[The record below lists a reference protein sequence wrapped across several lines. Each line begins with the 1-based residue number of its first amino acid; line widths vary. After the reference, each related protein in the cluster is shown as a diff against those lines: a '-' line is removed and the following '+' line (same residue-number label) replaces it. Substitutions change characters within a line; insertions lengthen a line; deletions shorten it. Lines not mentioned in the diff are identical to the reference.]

1 MDSLAQV
8 IHPRTVVVEGQV
20 NMDDVMNNE
29 TGAIIRARA
38 PGMVQPLVEP
48 FVGQAAMPLIA
59 YMDEIRA
66 QRTGISAASQG
77 LNPDVLQST
86 TKAAVTATV
95 QGAQERIELIA
106 RMFAENGMKRLFKG
120 LLKLL
125 IRHQDKPRMLRLRGK
140 WVQIDPKYWDADMD
154 VQVNVALGHGTD
166 SDKLQFLTMVSQKQ
180 EQILQTLGPSNP
192 LVDLAQYRN
201 TLAQICTL
209 AGFKDASRYFKPVD
223 MQAVAQ
229 QAQQQAQNQPPDPNM
244 MLIQIEGQKAQAQA
258 QIDAAKVQADVQ
270 DSIRQDQRER
280 EKMQLDMLVRVAE
293 IEAKYGTQVNIAKI
307 EATVRA
313 ETERNN
319 AMNASMVP
327 PAPPAPAPQPAPQ
340 MMPPEMM
347 PPGMLPNA

>member
-1 MDSLAQV
+1 
-8 IHPRTVVVEGQV
+8 
-20 NMDDVMNNE
+20 
-29 TGAIIRARA
+29 
-38 PGMVQPLVEP
+38 
-48 FVGQAAMPLIA
+48 
-59 YMDEIRA
+59 
-66 QRTGISAASQG
+66 
-77 LNPDVLQST
+77 
-86 TKAAVTATV
+86 
-95 QGAQERIELIA
+95 
-106 RMFAENGMKRLFKG
+106 
-120 LLKLL
+120 
-125 IRHQDKPRMLRLRGK
+125 
-140 WVQIDPKYWDADMD
+140 
-154 VQVNVALGHGTD
+154 
-166 SDKLQFLTMVSQKQ
+166 MVSQKQ

-201 TLAQICTL
+201 TLEQICTL
-209 AGFKDASRYFKPVD
+209 AGFKDASRYFKAVD
-223 MQAVAQ
+223 MQAVEQ

-280 EKMQLDMLVRVAE
+280 EMMQLDMLVRVAE